1 MLYSAISFTEHN
13 MKIQLLAY
21 VFFAILSFVSSESV
35 FAIGNGKQSQ
45 AKIAANY
52 SKRMMTGGMFIPGK
66 DSAANAARRAIID
79 TSKNN
84 RIIGIR
90 ESSGGI
96 YQLELDVADNQQNL
110 SIGIFNLLGKK
121 VIDVHQGGEFAGR
134 SKMFDVNV
142 QGIPNG
148 IYMCIVQGDN
158 FRLAEKFYVSR

>member
-1 MLYSAISFTEHN
+1 
-13 MKIQLLAY
+13 MKIHLLAY
-21 VFFAILSFVSSESV
+21 VLFALLSFANSESIH
-35 FAIGNGKQSQ
+35 ALGNGKQQQ

-52 SKRMMTGGMFIPGK
+52 SKRIMTGGMFMPGR
-66 DSAANAARRAIID
+66 DSASNAIRRAIVD

-90 ESSGGI
+90 EGSSGV
-96 YQLELDVADNQQNL
+96 YQLELDIADNQQNL
-110 SIGIFNLLGKK
+110 SIGILNLLGKK

-134 SKMFDVNV
+134 SKMFDINV

>member
-1 MLYSAISFTEHN
+1 
-13 MKIQLLAY
+13 MKTHLLAY
-21 VFFAILSFVSSESV
+21 IITALALFSGYESSV
-35 FAIGNGKQSQ
+35 AAGNGKQSQ

-52 SKRMMTGGMFIPGK
+52 SKRIMTGGMFLPGR
-66 DSAANAARRAIID
+66 DSASNAVRRAIID

-96 YQLELDVADNQQNL
+96 YQLELDIADNQQNL

>member
-1 MLYSAISFTEHN
+1 
-13 MKIQLLAY
+13 MKIHLLPY
-21 VFFAILSFVSSESV
+21 LLFALLSFATSESIN
-35 FAIGNGKQSQ
+35 AYGNGKQQ
-45 AKIAANY
+45 QVKLAANY
-52 SKRMMTGGMFIPGK
+52 SKRIMTGGMFVPGR
-66 DSAANAARRAIID
+66 DSASNTIRRAIVD

-90 ESSGGI
+90 EGSSGV
-96 YQLELDVADNQQNL
+96 YQLELDIADNQQNL

-134 SKMFDVNV
+134 SKMFDINV

>member
-1 MLYSAISFTEHN
+1 
-13 MKIQLLAY
+13 MKIQVLAY
-21 VFFAILSFVSSESV
+21 ILFALIA
-35 FAIGNGKQSQ
+35 FAQGNEMHALGNGKQSQ
-45 AKIAANY
+45 AKLAASY
-52 SKRMMTGGMFIPGK
+52 SKRMMTGGMFMPGK
-66 DSAANAARRAIID
+66 DSSFNANRRAILD
-79 TSKNN
+79 TSRNN

-90 ESSGGI
+90 ESSGGV
-96 YQLELDVADNQQNL
+96 YQLELDIADNQQNL
-110 SIGIFNLLGKK
+110 SIGIYNLLGKK